1 MALVQSNDVVEQVP
15 SAAADPALSN
25 TVLPRAPDGSL
36 RGDDLHG
43 SNRGW
48 NFPSILCIVI
58 KDEELGGRLI
68 GEGLSQLLGN
78 NHYQQ
83 PERADQPPER
93 CGQWKLLYRARKY
106 HALWVQSRRQGEM
119 YLLGDLHTHEQ
130 GHHQGCHHHYRRC
143 AHQPADRWLDW
154 HGSVIVFAA
163 KGRRSKIRR
172 PAQLSATQ
180 PRLPFETRSFN
191 FLEKSAFGSLR
202 SKSHN
207 DSSGLRTAVI
217 KT

>member
-163 KGRRSKIRR
+163 KGAGARSGGQHNSALPNRDCPSRREVSTSWRSR
-172 PAQLSATQ
+172 LSEVCARNLTTT
-180 PRLPFETRSFN
+180 PRD
-191 FLEKSAFGSLR
+191 FGL
-202 SKSHN
+202 
-207 DSSGLRTAVI
+207 L
-217 KT
+217 